1 MGMHRRAFLQ
11 GAAIVAA
18 TPLVA
23 NLISLTT
30 TPQSITNEALH
41 KASAEEFVT
50 PVEFKIRGW
59 QENDYLVP
67 ARETIPLTGRTNGNP
82 IRDQVLIVVN
92 QGWRSAWR

>member
-18 TPLVA
+18 APLVA
-23 NLISLTT
+23 NWISLTT
-30 TPQSITNEALH
+30 TAQSITNEPLH
-41 KASAEEFVT
+41 KASAEKLVT
-50 PVEFKIRGW
+50 PVEFNIRGW

-67 ARETIPLTGRTNGNP
+67 ARETTPLTGRTNGNP
-82 IRDQVLIVVN
+82 NRDQMLIVVN

>member
-18 TPLVA
+18 APLVA
-23 NLISLTT
+23 NWISLTT
-30 TPQSITNEALH
+30 TAQSITNEPLH
-41 KASAEEFVT
+41 KASAEELVT
-50 PVEFKIRGW
+50 PVEFNIRGW

-67 ARETIPLTGRTNGNP
+67 DRETTPLTGRTNGNP
-82 IRDQVLIVVN
+82 NRDQVLIVVN

>member
-1 MGMHRRAFLQ
+1 MEMHRRAFLQ

-18 TPLVA
+18 APLVA

-30 TPQSITNEALH
+30 TAQSITNEPLH
-41 KASAEEFVT
+41 EASAEELVT
-50 PVEFKIRGW
+50 PVEFNIRGW

-67 ARETIPLTGRTNGNP
+67 ARETIPLTARTNGNP
-82 IRDQVLIVVN
+82 IRDQVLICVN